1 MSPGGPKVELLA
13 VEVDLKCVEH
23 FYQVALYLNYRVY
36 NLTYSKLLSIRV
48 LLDFLMTSILS
59 RLVMASTFLSLLLLL
74 LMGNNP
80 LSC

>member
-48 LLDFLMTSILS
+48 LLEL
-59 RLVMASTFLSLLLLL
+59 RLVT
-74 LMGNNP
+74 P
-80 LSC
+80 TVC